1 MYLQAFGIAFSAMM
15 GIEVALGICLAIGA
29 ICKGASENG
38 KH

>member
-29 ICKGASENG
+29 ICKGAD
-38 KH
+38 KK